1 MCVFFCAIHTKN
13 NYQMLIVQ
21 RATLRPNRVGMGLL
35 SSADLVVGKVLASK
49 QNQSIFEGELRGEK
63 CCVKQVPLVDSALA
77 WNEAEVLA
85 KLGPSELFPRF
96 FGVAQDK
103 NSLFVVTERLRPVD
117 GAHAAEHLLQLASAV
132 GLMHAK
138 QLCHRDIKLANV
150 MMGSTTTTAKLMDFD
165 RSCEFYELEHLEPV
179 GTLTHMAPELLCWEL
194 PCTEKIDSYAF
205 GITMFEMMHPGEK
218 PYPGY
223 TTPGLPGSLT
233 REEVVKKIVD
243 DKWRPQWTH
252 ENSALKRLAERC
264 WSDSPRDRP
273 DFTEIV
279 RELSTALNFP
289 KPLPPT
295 PAPVVAAAL
304 PTPHTMQTIGSS
316 TSIGHVRTTMEDASC
331 MLVAPEF
338 TLLGAFD
345 GLRSHHT
352 SSFASRLF
360 PLLYRDSLKLAFTET
375 NELLKQMHFTCGST
389 ATVVVVSATTIK
401 AGWLGDSSAYLFTK
415 TKLTPVRYQVKD
427 LIVKHSPER
436 EDEKFRIE
444 QCGGQVKRDQAV
456 MDDGSRMAVGPWRA
470 VADASASHAMGI
482 AISRALGLFKFQP
495 VISPQPEF
503 ITVQRRPEDRFLV
516 VATDG
521 LWDLV
526 GLNEVLQKLR
536 DSNGDAELASRS
548 LVALA
553 LDRGAHDNVSVVV
566 AMM

>member
-1 MCVFFCAIHTKN
+1 
-13 NYQMLIVQ
+13 MLIVQ

-35 SSADLVVGKVLASK
+35 SSVDLVVGKVLASK

-77 WNEAEVLA
+77 WNEAEMLA

-103 NSLFVVTERLRPVD
+103 NNLQVVTELLHPM
-117 GAHAAEHLLQLASAV
+117 GAEERGSRATEHLFQLASAI
-132 GLMHAK
+132 GLMHSK
-138 QLCHRDIKLANV
+138 QICHRDIKLANV
-150 MMGSTTTTAKLMDFD
+150 MIGSSFNNAPTAKLMDFD

-205 GITMFEMMHPGEK
+205 GITMFEMMHPGVK

-233 REEVVKKIVD
+233 KEEVVKKIVD
-243 DKWRPQWTH
+243 DKWRPNWTH
-252 ENSALKRLAERC
+252 DNVALKQLAERC
-264 WSDSPRDRP
+264 WSDSPHDRP
-273 DFTEIV
+273 DFVEIV
-279 RELSTALNFP
+279 HELSVALNFP
-289 KPLPPT
+289 KPLPSP
-295 PAPVVAAAL
+295 PVTIPL
-304 PTPHTMQTIGSS
+304 PTPHTMQTVGSH

-331 MLVAPEF
+331 ILVAPEF

-456 MDDGSRMAVGPWRA
+456 MDDGSRMSVGPWRA
-470 VADASASHAMGI
+470 VADSSSHAMGI

-536 DSNGDAELASRS
+536 DSNGDAELASKS

-553 LDRGAHDNVSVVV
+553 MDRGAHDNVSVVV